1 MDGAA
6 SVNLCDGNRVITLEG
21 VPIPQAIHDVARR
34 LQKIPGVGEKTAL
47 RYAIFLAGHGDL
59 PGLAEALEVVAL
71 TVRPCATC
79 NALADAG
86 GCPYCERAAP
96 IVCVVHRY
104 QDLLAVER
112 AAPAKMRYFVLDAL
126 LSPLDGIQAEDLPLD
141 ALRSQVDGAEEVV
154 LALPPSTE
162 GEATALFL
170 GRELAAVNVTRLAR
184 GLPHGGNVEFAD
196 AITLRGAF
204 DERARVK

>member
-1 MDGAA
+1 MI
-6 SVNLCDGNRVITLEG
+6 SLEG
-21 VPIPQAIHDVARR
+21 VPIPEAIHDVARR

-47 RYAIFLAGHGDL
+47 RYAIFLAGQGETAD
-59 PGLAEALEVVAL
+59 LAEALEVMSL
-71 TVRPCATC
+71 SVRPCPTC
-79 NALADAG
+79 RALADGAG
-86 GCPYCERAAP
+86 CLYCARTAP

-112 AAPAKMRYFVLDAL
+112 ATPAKMRFFVLDAL

-141 ALRSQVDGAEEVV
+141 ALRAQVDGAEEVV

-162 GEATALFL
+162 GEATALYL
-170 GRELAAVNVTRLAR
+170 GRELAPMVVTKLAR
-184 GLPHGGNVEFAD
+184 GLPHGGNLEFAD

-204 DERARVK
+204 DERAGVR